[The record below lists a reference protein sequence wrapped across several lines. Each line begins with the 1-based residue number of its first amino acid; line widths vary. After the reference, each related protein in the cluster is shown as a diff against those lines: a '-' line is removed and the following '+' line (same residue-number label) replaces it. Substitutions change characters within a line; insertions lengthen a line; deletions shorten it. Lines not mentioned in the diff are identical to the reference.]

1 MLFRESRRNCLGKTK
16 RPHKNLPDLNRV
28 GVGALH
34 TPVQRKV
41 SIGMGNK
48 NMNMNN
54 IVRAALALGVLGAL
68 GLASGA
74 DWFFGSCLRWL
85 F

>member
-1 MLFRESRRNCLGKTK
+1 LGKPSDHT
-16 RPHKNLPDLNRV
+16 RIYRILTEWEL
-28 GVGALH
+28 GASILRS
-34 TPVQRKV
+34 RKV

-48 NMNMNN
+48 NMNLSN

-74 DWFFGSCLRWL
+74 DWFFGSCFSWL